1 MSNQQS
7 PKRRAKLTT
16 EIRVHELSEF
26 LHHSYFEYPT
36 QLSQQDDSVKSLAR
50 CIGRMHAKERKS
62 ELTYHEVDTLL
73 HVDPNFFSQDRLGHC
88 RKQSPWNQHLSMT
101 SGEEFEALSHFCDHQ
116 GRQYTWSDCRSS
128 KQYDFHSLDID
139 DISPDSCN
147 YYLEGSYH
155 N

>member
-1 MSNQQS
+1 
-7 PKRRAKLTT
+7 
-16 EIRVHELSEF
+16 
-26 LHHSYFEYPT
+26 
-36 QLSQQDDSVKSLAR
+36 
-50 CIGRMHAKERKS
+50 MHAKERKS

-116 GRQYTWSDCRSS
+116 GRQYTWSSCQSS

-147 YYLEGSYH
+147 YYLEGSTYMRELLAS
-155 N
+155 